1 MREELVGLLVCGAD
15 GVGVVDFL
23 LVTCKAEQ
31 CFYLHYTVA
40 ALVHLSKVVAY
51 IGSSGH
57 ATYLHSWK

>member
-31 CFYLHYTVA
+31 CFYLHYTV
-40 ALVHLSKVVAY
+40 HYGSG
-51 IGSSGH
+51 IGPFE
-57 ATYLHSWK
+57 